1 MNMNMNICTGITHK
15 DGKKEIRY
23 CIDPVEDAEDIVT
36 AKFIELSDDQIKEI
50 ENATVDKVQA
60 ILSNIF

>member
-1 MNMNMNICTGITHK
+1 MNMNICTGITHK
-15 DGKKEIRY
+15 DWKKEIRY

-36 AKFIELSDDQIKEI
+36 VRLVEVSDEQIKEI
-50 ENATVDKVQA
+50 EKATVARVQA

>member
-1 MNMNMNICTGITHK
+1 MNMNICTGITHK

-23 CIDPVEDAEDIVT
+23 CIDPVEETVEIVGV
-36 AKFIELSDDQIKEI
+36 KFVEVSDDQIKEI
-50 ENATVDKVQA
+50 EKATVDKVQA

>member
-1 MNMNMNICTGITHK
+1 MNMNICTGITHK
-15 DGKKEIRY
+15 GGMKEIRY

-36 AKFIELSDDQIKEI
+36 VKFVELSDEQIKEI
-50 ENATVDKVQA
+50 EKATVCKVQA

>member
-1 MNMNMNICTGITHK
+1 MNMNICTGITHK

-23 CIDPVEDAEDIVT
+23 CIDPVEETVEIV
-36 AKFIELSDDQIKEI
+36 AVKFVEVSDEQIKEI
-50 ENATVDKVQA
+50 EKATVSKVQA